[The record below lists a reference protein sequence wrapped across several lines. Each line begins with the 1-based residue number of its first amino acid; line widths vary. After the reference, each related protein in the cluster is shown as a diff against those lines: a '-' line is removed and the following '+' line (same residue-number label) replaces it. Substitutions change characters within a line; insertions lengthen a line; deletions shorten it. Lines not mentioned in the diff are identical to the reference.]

1 MPSTVPV
8 LVCEG
13 TLGEDAYQV
22 YAYRFMFDLYVTA
35 PDGSWSDYS
44 GFKSVVL
51 RLDTLSCIVR
61 VLA

>member
-8 LVCEG
+8 LVREG
-13 TLGEDAYQV
+13 TLGEDTYQV

-44 GFKSVVL
+44 LQFLGV
-51 RLDTLSCIVR
+51 CP
-61 VLA
+61 A